1 MKWYIYT
8 HIYTQAPVNFFF
20 FLHQSPFPFFFFVIY
35 PLVPLK
41 FKLSEMFMDFKVEKQ
56 EVHSSLHLLFEQVLI
71 GKVPEKGM
79 AVGEHQV
86 NKTNGEM
93 LGTMYSS

>member
-1 MKWYIYT
+1 MVHLYT
-8 HIYTQAPVNFFF
+8 HIHPSTSELLFFCTS
-20 FLHQSPFPFFFFVIY
+20 LPSPFFFFFVIY

>member
-1 MKWYIYT
+1 MVHLYT
-8 HIYTQAPVNFFF
+8 HIHPSTSELFFF
-20 FLHQSPFPFFFFVIY
+20 FCTSLPSPFFFVIY